1 MTQGGLYGIIVLKNV
16 ISVTRLRN
24 GRGTR
29 EVMRYLAIVAFVIF
43 AVTVK
48 AGSLPFSRSGVL
60 DCPDAYVLQHTE
72 VEIELAA
79 SAYSVEDSTGASNSE
94 FKVTGHLDIG
104 LFRYGQIGISF
115 LGDGGIAG
123 NLKVAILHEG
133 ISVPA
138 FAIGVENIT
147 GEKYIDCFKIDS
159 AGVEQFYPYDHAQ
172 NWSAYGVVSKDLS
185 YLLGIPATV
194 NMGIGIGRFI
204 GVIDSGGALGVGS
217 SIAHGFFG
225 SVVYRPSDMFTVSF
239 EQDGRDL
246 NLGASYDVSDFITL
260 QIAWAELEQTIFP
273 GKGQNRTDIMQNSK
287 VSIGIQSR
295 IGPIFG
301 AEQIVLEREQQRIER
316 ARDRLEELEARRR
329 AAEAELQRLRDLLEN
344 R

>member
-1 MTQGGLYGIIVLKNV
+1 MKYCTIALILTLILSTG
-16 ISVTRLRN
+16 S
-24 GRGTR
+24 
-29 EVMRYLAIVAFVIF
+29 F
-43 AVTVK
+43 

-72 VEIELAA
+72 IEMQLAA
-79 SAYSVEDSTGASNSE
+79 AAYSVEDSTGTSNSE
-94 FKVTGHLDIG
+94 FMITGHLDVG
-104 LFRYGQIGISF
+104 LFRYGQIGVSF
-115 LGDGGIAG
+115 LGDGGVVA
-123 NLKVAILHEG
+123 NVKVAVLHEG

-138 FAIGVENIT
+138 FAIGLENIT

-159 AGVEQFYPYDHAQ
+159 AGVEIFYPYDHAQ
-172 NWSAYGVVSKDLS
+172 NLSAYGVVSKDLR
-185 YLLGIPATV
+185 YLLGVPLTV
-194 NMGIGIGRFI
+194 NFGIGIGRFVGI
-204 GVIDSGGALGVGS
+204 VDSGALGIGS
-217 SIAHGFFG
+217 SIAHGLFG
-225 SVVYRPSDMFTVSF
+225 SVIYHPSDIFTIAF

-246 NLGASYDVSDFITL
+246 NLGASYDINDFITL

-273 GKGQNRTDIMQNSK
+273 ARGQNRTDIMQNSK

-301 AEQIVLEREQQRIER
+301 AGQIALEREQQRIER

-329 AAEAELQRLRDLLEN
+329 AAESELQRLRDLLEN

>member
-1 MTQGGLYGIIVLKNV
+1 
-16 ISVTRLRN
+16 
-24 GRGTR
+24 
-29 EVMRYLAIVAFVIF
+29 MRYFKFFIMLSLFG
-43 AVTVK
+43 AVR
-48 AGSLPFSRSGVL
+48 AGSLPFSRAGVL

-72 VEIELAA
+72 IEVGLAA
-79 SAYSVEDSTGASNSE
+79 SAYSVEDSTGVSNSE
-94 FKVTGHLDIG
+94 FMITGHLDVG

-115 LGDGGIAG
+115 LGDGGIVG
-123 NLKVAILHEG
+123 NAKVAVLHEG

-138 FAIGVENIT
+138 FAIGLENIT

-159 AGVEQFYPYDHAQ
+159 AGVEIMYPYDHSQ

-194 NMGIGIGRFI
+194 NLGIGIGRFVGI
-204 GVIDSGGALGVGS
+204 VDSGALGIGS
-217 SIAHGFFG
+217 SIAHGLFG
-225 SVVYRPSDMFTVSF
+225 SVVYRPSDMFTVSI

-246 NLGASYDVSDFITL
+246 NLGASYDINKVITL
-260 QIAWAELEQTIFP
+260 QMAWAELEQTIFP
-273 GKGQNRTDIMQNSK
+273 ADGQNKSDVMQNSK
-287 VSIGIQSR
+287 VTIGIRSR

-301 AEQIVLEREQQRIER
+301 AGQIILEREQQRIER
-316 ARDRLEELEARRR
+316 ARGRLEELEARRR